1 MEEMIETD
9 VGEAV
14 AMPPREPEAA
24 HEPADGGSL
33 LEMLSSDSRVA
44 HFIVDVMHGGSAD
57 EACMRYFPMPAVN
70 TDSLVKEAEERGYV
84 RGRNEVIK
92 QQMDQPQVWQMPQTE
107 QATASP
113 QPEILAHL
121 RRSVWD

>member
-1 MEEMIETD
+1 MDEMIEND

-14 AMPPREPEAA
+14 VMPPQESEETQ
-24 HEPADGGSL
+24 EPADGGSL
-33 LEMLSSDSRVA
+33 LKMLSGDSRVA
-44 HFIVDVMHGGSAD
+44 HFIVDVMHGVSAD
-57 EACMRYFPMPAVN
+57 EACMRYFPMPAVD